1 MSEEERHGLLRHLYA
16 TIFLTSTAL
25 GTVAFLTPVYAE
37 GIGATY
43 LDLGIIGATGNAV
56 YAAATF
62 LSGFLLDRVERVRF
76 YTVNALLSA
85 AVILALSFTTR
96 VPEVVLVRGLVGAF
110 SAGFWVGASTLT
122 ADISPPEALTRSVGR
137 YNISWV
143 VGFVVGPVLGGAISD
158 HYGFPNLFRVLAI
171 LALTSFF
178 VIAARLRGRIA
189 LRGSSEGGRF
199 DLGGMRG
206 LLGAYLVIVPYAFI
220 LGIYMA
226 IIPGHMKQLGIS
238 SSVIGLLLSVT
249 NGVRGSAF
257 LGVERL
263 VGWGTR
269 KALALASVLMC
280 AALFLVS
287 LQETAFGFLIPLAL
301 YGLAGGIITPV
312 VLDYI
317 AHRTPRESLGAAMGA
332 HEGIYGLGM
341 CLGPMIGGAVAEA
354 HGPSTLYLLL
364 AAVSLVML
372 PLCLGLRPSRL
383 NESL

>member
-1 MSEEERHGLLRHLYA
+1 LSEEERQGLLRHLYA
-16 TIFLTSTAL
+16 TIFISSTAL

-56 YAAATF
+56 YAAATI

-76 YTVNALLSA
+76 YMANAVLSA
-85 AVILALSFTTR
+85 AVILALSLTTR
-96 VPEVVLVRGLVGAF
+96 VPQIVLARGLVGAV

-137 YNISWV
+137 YNVSWI
-143 VGFVVGPVLGGAISD
+143 VGFVVGPVLGGAISEY
-158 HYGFPNLFRVLAI
+158 YGFPLLFRVLAV
-171 LALTSFF
+171 LAMASFL
-178 VIAARLRGRIA
+178 VVASRLRGRIT
-189 LRGSSEGGRF
+189 LRNRSEGGRF
-199 DLGGMRG
+199 DLVGMRG

-287 LQETAFGFLIPLAL
+287 FQGTAFGFLIPLAL

-341 CLGPMIGGAVAEA
+341 CLGPMVGGAVAEA
-354 HGPSTLYLLL
+354 YGPSSLYLLL
-364 AAVSLVML
+364 AAVSLVIL
-372 PLCLGLRPSRL
+372 PLGLGLRSAKP

>member
-1 MSEEERHGLLRHLYA
+1 LSEEERHGLLRHLYA

-25 GTVAFLTPVYAE
+25 GTVAFLTPVFAE

-56 YAAATF
+56 YAAATI

-76 YTVNALLSA
+76 YTVNAVLSA
-85 AVILALSFTTR
+85 AVILTLSLTTR
-96 VPEVVLVRGLVGAF
+96 VPQVVLVRGLVGAV

-137 YNISWV
+137 YNVSWI
-143 VGFVVGPVLGGAISD
+143 VGFVVGPVMGGAISD
-158 HYGFPNLFRVLAI
+158 HYGFPTLFRVLAV
-171 LALTSFF
+171 LALTSFL
-178 VIAARLRGRIA
+178 VVAARLRGRIT
-189 LRGSSEGGRF
+189 LRNRSEGGRF
-199 DLGGMRG
+199 DLGGMRE

-287 LQETAFGFLIPLAL
+287 FQGTAFGFLIPLAL

-341 CLGPMIGGAVAEA
+341 CLGPMVGGAVAEA
-354 HGPSTLYLLL
+354 YGPSSLYLLL
-364 AAVSLVML
+364 AAVSLVIL
-372 PLCLGLRPSRL
+372 PLCLGLRSARP